1 MRLTA
6 LVLVAA
12 TAGLLQW
19 VSLPSSQPVGEAEMT
34 VATTEPIEPVMLVNL
49 SSQPDVGPG
58 DEPHD
63 PGPTPTPEP
72 TIAPPPA
79 EAVEAA
85 TNHDELRQ
93 RATLT
98 EAEVRE
104 ILNAAGFEGDV
115 LEEAIRVAWG
125 ESRWRPAVRGD
136 GGNAYG
142 LFQIHPEVWVA
153 GGVCDGPYEALLAA
167 LPNARCARLI
177 LEYEEVRGYPRWAN
191 WTVKP

>member
-1 MRLTA
+1 M
-6 LVLVAA
+6 A
-12 TAGLLQW
+12 T
-19 VSLPSSQPVGEAEMT
+19 PT
-34 VATTEPIEPVMLVNL
+34 VEPIEPVMLVNL

-63 PGPTPTPEP
+63 PGPTPTL
-72 TIAPPPA
+72 APPAA
-79 EAVEAA
+79 ETVEAA

-98 EAEVRE
+98 EGELRDV
-104 ILNAAGFEGDV
+104 LSAAGFDGLL
-115 LEEAIRVAWG
+115 LEEALRVAWG
-125 ESRWRPAVRGD
+125 ESRWTPSVRGD

-142 LFQIHPEVWVA
+142 LFQIHPQVWVG
-153 GGVCDGPYEALLAA
+153 GGVCEGPYEALLEA

-177 LEYEEVRGYPRWAN
+177 LEYEAARGYPLWSN